1 MTGTGAE
8 DDDLKL
14 QLKKIIAIESDK
26 GIDPLSIG
34 DDEPLFGE
42 ESTIQ
47 LDSLD
52 LLQLSMA
59 IYKEYNLKI
68 TGSNDARRAFASV
81 NSLAK
86 EIKLNGHE

>member
-1 MTGTGAE
+1 MMGAE
-8 DDDLKL
+8 DEKLK
-14 QLKKIIAIESDK
+14 QRLKEIIAIESDK
-26 GIDPLSIG
+26 GIDPRSIS

-42 ESTIQ
+42 ASLIE

-52 LLQLSMA
+52 ILQLSMA

-81 NSLAK
+81 NSLAN
-86 EIKLNGHE
+86 EIKSRE